1 MNWLT
6 SLLALL
12 VLGQPS
18 SPPASTD
25 VPLDVQVPAFLKA
38 LGYDRNLQVTEGA
51 LVVGVVFDPVDRA
64 SMSTKDRLL
73 EIQKALTRLRVKG
86 KNVVFVPVPYERG
99 DNDAEIGA
107 QVLVVAPLPPDAVAT
122 LARRGEAEGVL
133 TIATVPKDVERG
145 LAMGMELNGARPR
158 FVVNLSAAMG
168 AGASFES
175 SFLALCRI
183 VER

>member
-6 SLLALL
+6 NFLALL
-12 VLGQPS
+12 LLGQPS
-18 SPPASTD
+18 SPPQSTD

-38 LGYDRNLQVTEGA
+38 LGYDRNLQINDGA

-64 SMSTKDRLL
+64 SLSTKDRVL
-73 EIQKALTRLRVKG
+73 EIQKELTRLRVKG
-86 KNVVFVPVPYERG
+86 QKVVFVPVPYERG
-99 DNDAEIGA
+99 DTDSEIGA
-107 QVLVVAPLPPDAVAT
+107 HVLVVAPLPPDAVAT
-122 LARRGEAEGVL
+122 LARRGETERVL
-133 TIATVPKDVERG
+133 TIATVPEDVERG

-175 SFLALCRI
+175 SFLSLCRI

>member
-1 MNWLT
+1 MNWHT

-12 VLGQPS
+12 LLGPPTPS
-18 SPPASTD
+18 APTD

-51 LVVGVVFDPVDRA
+51 LVVGVVFDPVDRT
-64 SMSTKDRLL
+64 SMSTKDRVL
-73 EIQKALTRLRVKG
+73 EIQKELTRLRVKG
-86 KNVVFVPVPYERG
+86 QKVVFVPVPYEPG
-99 DNDAEIGA
+99 DNDTEIGA
-107 QVLVVAPLPPDAVAT
+107 QVLVVAPLPPDAVAS

-133 TIATVPKDVERG
+133 TIATVPRDVERG